1 MLMKIAVCA
10 KQIQDPAN
18 PIEYSDGQVVRPE
31 EQVLDDTDRY
41 GIEVALQLK
50 EKFNAEVTVISMT
63 KVGTEKGIQQ
73 ALQMGPDKALVL
85 EDDSLKGASSI
96 MTSNVLSE
104 LAKKV
109 DADIIIFGTE
119 STDGYSGVVPQQVSR
134 ILNLPCIS
142 YVKNIEI
149 DDKVTL
155 TRQTIEGSEKINLPN
170 KCVISVTASGVE
182 PRYPNF
188 KDIMAAKNKPVEII
202 SLNDIQYTAEQNME
216 FLGIE
221 DVSSTKEGEKIIDE
235 GESHN
240 IIIEKLKEIKA
251 I

>member
-1 MLMKIAVCA
+1 MKIAVCA
-10 KQIQDPAN
+10 KQIPDPAN
-18 PIEYSDGQVVRPE
+18 PIEYSNGNVIRPE

-41 GIEVALQLK
+41 GIEVALLLK
-50 EKFNAEVTVISMT
+50 EKYDAEVTIISMT
-63 KVGTEKGIQQ
+63 KIGTQKGIQQ

-85 EDDSLKGASSI
+85 EDKTLTGSNSL

-109 DADIIIFGTE
+109 DADIVIFGTE

-134 ILNLPCIS
+134 ILNIPCIS

-149 DDKVTL
+149 DNDVTL
-155 TRQTIEGSEKINLPN
+155 TRQTIDGSEKIKLPE

-188 KDIMAAKNKPVEII
+188 KDIMAAKNKEVNII
-202 SLNDIQYTAEQNME
+202 SINDIDFDIDQNMKFIELNDI
-216 FLGIE
+216 
-221 DVSSTKEGEKIIDE
+221 SSSKDGEKIKDE
-235 GESHN
+235 GEAYQV
-240 IIIEKLKEIKA
+240 IIDKLKEIKA
-251 I
+251 L

>member
-1 MLMKIAVCA
+1 MKIAVCA
-10 KQIQDPAN
+10 KQIPDPAN
-18 PIEYSDGQVVRPE
+18 PIEYSNGNVVRPE

-41 GIEVALQLK
+41 GIEVALLLK
-50 EKFNAEVTVISMT
+50 EKYDAEVTVISMT
-63 KVGTEKGIQQ
+63 NVGTEKGIQQ

-85 EDDSLKGASSI
+85 QDDSLVGSNSL

-104 LAKKV
+104 LAKIV
-109 DADIIIFGTE
+109 EADIIIFGTE

-134 ILNLPCIS
+134 ILSIPCIS

-149 DDKVTL
+149 EDDVTL
-155 TRQTIEGSEKINLPN
+155 TRQTIEGSEKVKLQE

-188 KDIMAAKNKPVEII
+188 KDIMAAKNKEVKVITK
-202 SLNDIQYTAEQNME
+202 NDIDFKTDQNMK
-216 FLGIE
+216 FIE
-221 DVSSTKEGEKIIDE
+221 IKDISTTKQGEKFTDE
-235 GESHN
+235 GDADKV
-240 IIIEKLKEIKA
+240 IIEKLKEIKA

>member
-1 MLMKIAVCA
+1 MKIAVCA
-10 KQIQDPAN
+10 KQIPDPAN
-18 PIEYSDGQVVRPE
+18 PIEYSNGNVVRPE

-41 GIEVALQLK
+41 GIEVALLLK
-50 EKFNAEVTVISMT
+50 EKYDAEVTVISMT
-63 KVGTEKGIQQ
+63 NVGTEKGIQQ

-85 EDDSLKGASSI
+85 QDDSLVGSNSL

-104 LAKKV
+104 LAKIV
-109 DADIIIFGTE
+109 EADIIIFGTE

-134 ILNLPCIS
+134 ILSIPCIS

-149 DDKVTL
+149 ADDVTL
-155 TRQTIEGSEKINLPN
+155 TRQTIEGSEKVKLQE

-188 KDIMAAKNKPVEII
+188 KDIMAAKNKEVKVITK
-202 SLNDIQYTAEQNME
+202 NDIDFNTDQNMQ
-216 FLGIE
+216 FIE
-221 DVSSTKEGEKIIDE
+221 IKDISTTKQGEKITDE
-235 GESHN
+235 GDADKV
-240 IIIEKLKEIKA
+240 IIEKLKEIKA

>member
-1 MLMKIAVCA
+1 MKIAVCA
-10 KQIQDPAN
+10 KQIPDPAN
-18 PIEYSDGQVVRPE
+18 PIEYSNGQIVRPE

-155 TRQTIEGSEKINLPN
+155 TRQTIEGSEKINLPS

-235 GESHN
+235 GESHY

>member
-1 MLMKIAVCA
+1 MKIAVCA
-10 KQIQDPAN
+10 KQIPDPAN
-18 PIEYSDGQVVRPE
+18 PIEYSDGQIVRPE

-155 TRQTIEGSEKINLPN
+155 TRQTIEGSEKIILPS

>member
-1 MLMKIAVCA
+1 MKIAVCA
-10 KQIQDPAN
+10 KQIPDPAN
-18 PIEYSDGQVVRPE
+18 PIEYSNGNVVRPE

-41 GIEVALQLK
+41 GIEVALLLK
-50 EKFNAEVTVISMT
+50 EKYDAEVTVISMT
-63 KVGTEKGIQQ
+63 NIGTEKGIQQ

-85 EDDSLKGASSI
+85 QDDSLVGSNSL

-104 LAKKV
+104 LAKIV
-109 DADIIIFGTE
+109 EADIIIFGTE

-134 ILNLPCIS
+134 ILSIPCIS

-149 DDKVTL
+149 ADDVTL
-155 TRQTIEGSEKINLPN
+155 TRQTIEGSEKVKLQE

-188 KDIMAAKNKPVEII
+188 KDIMAAKNKEVKVITK
-202 SLNDIQYTAEQNME
+202 NDIDFKTEQNMK
-216 FLGIE
+216 FIE
-221 DVSSTKEGEKIIDE
+221 IKDISTTKQGEKITDE
-235 GESHN
+235 GDADKV
-240 IIIEKLKEIKA
+240 IIEKLKEIKA